1 MAEKATGRRACIIG
15 IGETEFSR
23 KTEQPSFALMAEAIG
38 QALQDAGVS
47 HKEVEGFAVT
57 SMRIPDDSPF
67 VAENLGF
74 QLSWV
79 LNGDYGGASGP
90 LSVVR
95 ASQAIQ
101 AGYIDLA
108 VCVAGGNRFPE
119 LDHDVNR
126 PIMDYSRRNFV
137 DPYGYAGAT
146 SFFGLIQQ
154 LHMQRYG
161 TNLEQMGKIAV
172 TFRKHASMNPNALLG
187 KKDLTLDEYMAARMI
202 ADPIRLFDCV
212 MPCSGAVA
220 MVVAAEEVAERLGK
234 QPVYVGPAAE
244 CINYQV
250 REDLPDKLTTGFKVI
265 GEKIFQQVDRES
277 IDFLELYDDYP
288 IAIIMTLE
296 DLGYCEKGQGGQFVA
311 DTDISVGGDLPI
323 NTSGGQLSCGQ
334 PGLAGGHMLVVEAVR
349 QLRGEAGER
358 QVVNARRGLC
368 TGIGWLA
375 YCRNVG
381 CTAALVL
388 DKE

>member
-1 MAEKATGRRACIIG
+1 MAGKATGRRVCIIG

-38 QALQDAGVS
+38 RALQDAGVS

-108 VCVAGGNRFPE
+108 VCVAGGNRFSE

-161 TNLEQMGKIAV
+161 TNLEQLGKIAV
-172 TFRKHASMNPNALLG
+172 TFRKHAAMNPNALLG
-187 KKDLTLDEYMAARMI
+187 KKDLTLDEYMNARMI

-265 GEKIFQQVDRES
+265 GEKIFQQVERES

-288 IAIIMTLE
+288 IAIVITLE
-296 DLGYCEKGQGGQFVA
+296 DLGYCEKGKGGEFVA
-311 DTDISVGGDLPI
+311 NTDLSVGGDLPI

-358 QVVNARRGLC
+358 QVANARRGLC

-388 DKE
+388 EKE

>member
-154 LHMQRYG
+154 LHMQQYG

-187 KKDLTLDEYMAARMI
+187 KKDLTLDDYMTSRMI

-220 MVVAAEEVAERLGK
+220 MVVAAEEVAERLGTLSTYMSILLLDHEGIRHRFGSA
-234 QPVYVGPAAE
+234 QPNTLGLQE
-244 CINYQV
+244 
-250 REDLPDKLTTGFKVI
+250 R
-265 GEKIFQQVDRES
+265 VDRF
-277 IDFLELYDDYP
+277 D
-288 IAIIMTLE
+288 
-296 DLGYCEKGQGGQFVA
+296 
-311 DTDISVGGDLPI
+311 SV
-323 NTSGGQLSCGQ
+323 
-334 PGLAGGHMLVVEAVR
+334 LAA
-349 QLRGEAGER
+349 QS
-358 QVVNARRGLC
+358 
-368 TGIGWLA
+368 
-375 YCRNVG
+375 
-381 CTAALVL
+381 AALITA
-388 DKE
+388 EG

>member
-1 MAEKATGRRACIIG
+1 MAEKRTCIIG

-38 QALQDAGVS
+38 QALGDAGVS
-47 HKEVEGFAVT
+47 HKEVEGLAVT

-67 VAENLGF
+67 IADNLGLE
-74 QLSWV
+74 LSWS
-79 LNGDYGGASGP
+79 LNGDYGGGSGP

-108 VCVAGGNRFPE
+108 VCVAGGNRFPDI
-119 LDHDVNR
+119 DHDVSR

-137 DPYGYAGAT
+137 EPYGYAGAT
-146 SFFGLIQQ
+146 SLFALIQQ
-154 LHMQRYG
+154 LHMQKYG
-161 TNLEQMGKIAV
+161 TNLEQLGKIAI
-172 TFRKHASMNPNALLG
+172 TFRKHASMNSNALLG
-187 KKDLTLDEYMAARMI
+187 QKELTLDQYMNARMV

-220 MVVAAEEVAERLGK
+220 MVVASEEVAKRLGK
-234 QPVYVGPAAE
+234 QPIYVGPAAE
-244 CINYQV
+244 CINYQG
-250 REDLPDKLTTGFKVI
+250 RESSPDKLTTGFKVI
-265 GEKIFQQVDRES
+265 GEKIFKQIDRES

-288 IAIIMTLE
+288 IAIVMTLE
-296 DLGYCEKGQGGQFVA
+296 DLGYCEKGKGGEFVA
-311 DTDISVGGDLPI
+311 NTDISIGGDLPI

-358 QVVNARRGLC
+358 QVANARRGLC

-381 CTAALVL
+381 VTAGLVL
-388 DKE
+388 ENE

>member
-1 MAEKATGRRACIIG
+1 MAGKATGRRACIIG

-108 VCVAGGNRFPE
+108 VCVAGGNRFSE

-161 TNLEQMGKIAV
+161 TNLEQLGKIAV
-172 TFRKHASMNPNALLG
+172 TFRKHAAMNPNALLG
-187 KKDLTLDEYMAARMI
+187 KKDLTLDEYMNARMI

-265 GEKIFQQVDRES
+265 GEKIFQQVERES

-288 IAIIMTLE
+288 IAIVITLE
-296 DLGYCEKGQGGQFVA
+296 DLGYCEKGKGGEFVA
-311 DTDISVGGDLPI
+311 NTDLSVGGDLPI

-358 QVVNARRGLC
+358 QVANARRGLC

-388 DKE
+388 EKE

>member
-1 MAEKATGRRACIIG
+1 MAEKRTCIIG

-23 KTEQPSFALMAEAIG
+23 KTEEPSFALMAEAIG
-38 QALQDAGVS
+38 QALGDAGVS
-47 HKEVEGFAVT
+47 HKEVEGLAVT

-67 VAENLGF
+67 IADNLGLE
-74 QLSWV
+74 LSWS
-79 LNGDYGGASGP
+79 LNGDYGGGSGP

-108 VCVAGGNRFPE
+108 VCVAGGNRFPDI
-119 LDHDVNR
+119 DHDVSR

-137 DPYGYAGAT
+137 EPYGYAGAT
-146 SFFGLIQQ
+146 SLFALIQQ
-154 LHMQRYG
+154 LHMQKYG
-161 TNLEQMGKIAV
+161 TNLEQLGKIAI
-172 TFRKHASMNPNALLG
+172 TFRKHASMNSNALLG
-187 KKDLTLDEYMAARMI
+187 QKELTLDQYMNARMV

-220 MVVAAEEVAERLGK
+220 MVVASEEVAKRLGK
-234 QPVYVGPAAE
+234 QPIYVGPAAE
-244 CINYQV
+244 CINYQG
-250 REDLPDKLTTGFKVI
+250 RESSPDKLTTGFKVI
-265 GEKIFQQVDRES
+265 GEKIFKQIDRES

-288 IAIIMTLE
+288 IAIVMTLE
-296 DLGYCEKGQGGQFVA
+296 DLGYCEKGKGGEFVA
-311 DTDISVGGDLPI
+311 NTDISIGGDLPI

-358 QVVNARRGLC
+358 QVANARRGLC

-381 CTAALVL
+381 VTAGLVL
-388 DKE
+388 ENE

>member
-1 MAEKATGRRACIIG
+1 MAEKRTCIIG

-38 QALQDAGVS
+38 QALGDAGVS
-47 HKEVEGFAVT
+47 HKEVEGLAVT

-67 VAENLGF
+67 IADNLGF
-74 QLSWV
+74 ELSWS
-79 LNGDYGGASGP
+79 LNGDYGGGSGP

-108 VCVAGGNRFPE
+108 VCVAGGNRFPDI
-119 LDHDVNR
+119 DHDVSR

-137 DPYGYAGAT
+137 EPYGYAGAT
-146 SFFGLIQQ
+146 SLFALIQQ
-154 LHMQRYG
+154 LHMQKYG
-161 TNLEQMGKIAV
+161 TNLEQLGKIAI
-172 TFRKHASMNPNALLG
+172 TFRKHASMNSNALLG
-187 KKDLTLDEYMAARMI
+187 QKELTLDQYMNARMV

-220 MVVAAEEVAERLGK
+220 MVVASEEVAKRLGK
-234 QPVYVGPAAE
+234 QPIYVGPAAE
-244 CINYQV
+244 CINYQG
-250 REDLPDKLTTGFKVI
+250 RESSPDKLTTGFKVI
-265 GEKIFQQVDRES
+265 GEKIFKKIDRES

-288 IAIIMTLE
+288 IAIVMTLE
-296 DLGYCEKGQGGQFVA
+296 DLGYCEKGKGGEFVA
-311 DTDISVGGDLPI
+311 NTDISIGGDLPI

-358 QVVNARRGLC
+358 QVANARRGLC

-381 CTAALVL
+381 VTAGLVL
-388 DKE
+388 ENE

>member
-1 MAEKATGRRACIIG
+1 MAEKRTCIIG

-38 QALQDAGVS
+38 QALGDAGVS
-47 HKEVEGFAVT
+47 HKEVEGLAVT

-67 VAENLGF
+67 VADNLGF
-74 QLSWV
+74 ELSWS
-79 LNGDYGGASGP
+79 LNGDYGGGSGP

-108 VCVAGGNRFPE
+108 VCVAGGNRFPDI
-119 LDHDVNR
+119 DHDVSR

-137 DPYGYAGAT
+137 EPYGYAGAT
-146 SFFGLIQQ
+146 SLFALIQQ
-154 LHMQRYG
+154 LHMQKYG
-161 TNLEQMGKIAV
+161 TNLEQLGKIAL
-172 TFRKHASMNPNALLG
+172 TFRKHASMNSNALLG
-187 KKDLTLDEYMAARMI
+187 QKELTLDQYMNARMV

-220 MVVAAEEVAERLGK
+220 MVVASEEVAKRLGK
-234 QPVYVGPAAE
+234 QPIYVGPAAE
-244 CINYQV
+244 CINYQG
-250 REDLPDKLTTGFKVI
+250 RESSPDKLTTGFKVI
-265 GEKIFQQVDRES
+265 GEKIFQQIDRES

-288 IAIIMTLE
+288 IAIVMTLE
-296 DLGYCEKGQGGQFVA
+296 DLGYCEKGKGGEFVA
-311 DTDISVGGDLPI
+311 NTDISIGGDLPI

-358 QVVNARRGLC
+358 QVANARRGLC

-381 CTAALVL
+381 VTAGLVL
-388 DKE
+388 ENE

>member
-1 MAEKATGRRACIIG
+1 MAEKRTCIIG

-23 KTEQPSFALMAEAIG
+23 KTEQPSFSLMAEAIG
-38 QALQDAGVS
+38 QAMGDAGVS
-47 HKEVEGFAVT
+47 HKEVEGLAVT

-67 VAENLGF
+67 VADNLGF
-74 QLSWV
+74 ELSWS
-79 LNGDYGGASGP
+79 LNGDYGGGSGP

-108 VCVAGGNRFPE
+108 VCVAGGNRFPDI
-119 LDHDVNR
+119 DHDVSR

-137 DPYGYAGAT
+137 EPYGYAGAT
-146 SFFGLIQQ
+146 SLFALIQQ
-154 LHMQRYG
+154 LHMQKYG
-161 TNLEQMGKIAV
+161 TNLEQLGKIAL
-172 TFRKHASMNPNALLG
+172 TFRKHASMNSNALLG
-187 KKDLTLDEYMAARMI
+187 QKELTLDQYMNARMV

-220 MVVAAEEVAERLGK
+220 MVVASEEVAKRLGK
-234 QPVYVGPAAE
+234 QPIYVGPAAE
-244 CINYQV
+244 CINYQG
-250 REDLPDKLTTGFKVI
+250 RESSPDKLTTGFKVI
-265 GEKIFQQVDRES
+265 GEKIFQKIDRES

-288 IAIIMTLE
+288 IAIVMTLE
-296 DLGYCEKGQGGQFVA
+296 DLGYCEKGKGGEFVA
-311 DTDISVGGDLPI
+311 NTDISIGGDLPI

-358 QVVNARRGLC
+358 QVANARRGLC

-381 CTAALVL
+381 VTAGLVL
-388 DKE
+388 ENE

>member
-1 MAEKATGRRACIIG
+1 MAEKRTCIIG

-23 KTEQPSFALMAEAIG
+23 KTEEPSFSLMAEAIG
-38 QALQDAGVS
+38 QALGDAGVS
-47 HKEVEGFAVT
+47 HKEVEGLAVT

-67 VAENLGF
+67 VADNLGF
-74 QLSWV
+74 ELSWS
-79 LNGDYGGASGP
+79 LYGDYGGGSGP
-90 LSVVR
+90 VSVVR

-108 VCVAGGNRFPE
+108 VCVAGGNRFPDI
-119 LDHDVNR
+119 DHDVSR

-146 SFFGLIQQ
+146 TLFALIQQ
-154 LHMQRYG
+154 LHMQKYG
-161 TNLEQMGKIAV
+161 TNLEQLGKIAV
-172 TFRKHASMNPNALLG
+172 TFREHASMNSNALLG
-187 KKDLTLDEYMAARMI
+187 HKDLTLDEYMNARMI

-220 MVVAAEEVAERLGK
+220 MVVTSEETAKRLGK
-234 QPVYVGPAAE
+234 QPIYVGPAAE
-244 CINYQV
+244 CINYQG
-250 REDLPDKLTTGFKVI
+250 RESSPDKLTTGFKVI
-265 GEKIFQQVDRES
+265 GEKIFQQIDRES

-288 IAIIMTLE
+288 IAIVMTLE
-296 DLGYCEKGQGGQFVA
+296 DLGYCEKGKGGEFVA
-311 DTDISVGGDLPI
+311 NTDISIGGDLPI

-358 QVVNARRGLC
+358 QVANARRGLC

-381 CTAALVL
+381 VTAGLVL
-388 DKE
+388 ENE